1 MEKHGLSGKVVLFG
15 TPAEEGG
22 GGKIKLLRAGAYS
35 DQQVDISLISH
46 PGTTPDAALVKTAAY
61 YSFKVEYHGKEAHAA
76 AAPWEGINALDAL
89 IIAYNAISVLRQQT
103 QPGDI
108 IQGNITN
115 GGAKPNI
122 IHAYAAGTFV
132 VRSTDLARMTAL
144 KHRVY
149 ACFRSGAQ
157 ATGATLVLT
166 PNGSYADHVP
176 NRALGATYRS
186 HFNHLGG
193 AIGEPDLEL
202 INAATMAST
211 DQGNISYAVPSLSP
225 GFWIRSLDGDGEDEE
240 RQRQGGGPHTPDFER
255 AAGTS
260 DAFSLALRV
269 AKGLAA
275 TAVDVLTNKALLAD
289 VKREFDEM
297 KRAASGGEQSC
308 FVVDFAGQ
316 PPSRTRP
323 S

>member
-61 YSFKVEYHGKEAHAA
+61 YSFKVEYH
-76 AAPWEGINALDAL
+76 
-89 IIAYNAISVLRQQT
+89 
-103 QPGDI
+103 
-108 IQGNITN
+108 GNITN